1 MTTLV
6 ISGAIRGIGK
16 AIADMSPAGTN
27 VINVGL
33 PLYDV
38 RNPAM
43 IASALSPIEDTQIDW
58 LVCNAGVN
66 GDEPVGKMGVEE
78 WWRVVNTNLGGYFNM
93 IHACAPRMKLNG
105 SIVLIASMIAH
116 RASGIKK
123 HNAHYAASKGGIV
136 SMTRSL
142 AQELAPIRVNSVSPG
157 IIKTEMTDT
166 SHPLF
171 DYMANRILLG
181 RLGTVD
187 DVAKTVWFLLENE
200 RSGYIT
206 GTDILVDGG
215 YCAW

>member
-1 MTTLV
+1 MMPTLV
-6 ISGAIRGIGK
+6 ISGASRGIGK
-16 AIADMSPAGTN
+16 TIADMAPAGTH
-27 VINVGL
+27 VINIGL
-33 PLYDV
+33 PMYDV

-43 IASALSPIEDTQIDW
+43 VAHAVSTIPKIDW

-66 GDEPVGKMGVEE
+66 GDVPIAKMDVEE
-78 WWRVVNTNLGGYFNM
+78 WWRVVHTNLGGYFNV
-93 IHACAPRMKLNG
+93 IHACANRMSKDG

-123 HNAHYAASKGGIV
+123 HNTHYAASKGGIV

-166 SHPLF
+166 SNPLF
-171 DYMANRILLG
+171 DHMTDRILLG
-181 RLGTVD
+181 RLGTTE

-206 GTDILVDGG
+206 GTDIIVDGG